1 MPLFTVDSN
10 NVFGKYVEEAGT
22 YNVIITNARLYT
34 SNNSNKV
41 ISIDYQVLDG
51 KYTGCPIIYA
61 DSLTWVDYPEEN
73 LTMSIKR
80 FNSLLVACGVKDG
93 VAIDSLEQLASAL
106 KGQKLA
112 IEVEWK
118 ESSKDGK
125 YYLRVLNHQKLLQDG
140 SQPNGKTRPESGQNS
155 HQSNFGNNRNQ
166 SAGYRQQ
173 APQVPNNSFA
183 SQADFNAA
191 MPSNGQAQRPQQS
204 QNPQEPNADEL
215 PF

>member
-80 FNSLLVACGVKDG
+80 FNSLLVACGV
-93 VAIDSLEQLASAL
+93 
-106 KGQKLA
+106 
-112 IEVEWK
+112 
-118 ESSKDGK
+118 
-125 YYLRVLNHQKLLQDG
+125 
-140 SQPNGKTRPESGQNS
+140 
-155 HQSNFGNNRNQ
+155 
-166 SAGYRQQ
+166 
-173 APQVPNNSFA
+173 
-183 SQADFNAA
+183 
-191 MPSNGQAQRPQQS
+191 
-204 QNPQEPNADEL
+204 
-215 PF
+215 

>member
-1 MPLFTVDSN
+1 MSLFTVDSN

-22 YNVIITNARLYT
+22 YDVIITNARLYT
-34 SNNSNKV
+34 SNNGNKV

-140 SQPNGKTRPESGQNS
+140 SRPNGKTRPESSQNER
-155 HQSNFGNNRNQ
+155 QSNFGNNRNQ
-166 SAGYRQQ
+166 SPDIASKPHRLKI
-173 APQVPNNSFA
+173 ADLIAKQVSTRLCLLMVRHNSYKH
-183 SQADFNAA
+183 QMQMNCHFN
-191 MPSNGQAQRPQQS
+191 
-204 QNPQEPNADEL
+204 
-215 PF
+215 

>member
-61 DSLTWVDYPEEN
+61 DSLTWVGYPEEN

-155 HQSNFGNNRNQ
+155 HQSNFGGNRGQ
-166 SAGYRQQ
+166 TTGYRQQ
-173 APQVPNNSFA
+173 APQAQNNGFN
-183 SQADFNAA
+183 SQANFNAA
-191 MPSNGQAQRPQQS
+191 MPTNGQPQRSQQPQQ
-204 QNPQEPNADEL
+204 PNADEL

>member
-61 DSLTWVDYPEEN
+61 DSLTWVGYPEEN

-140 SQPNGKTRPESGQNS
+140 SRSNGKTRPESSQNS
-155 HQSNFGNNRNQ
+155 RQSNFGGNRSQ
-166 SAGYRQQ
+166 ARQQ
-173 APQVPNNSFA
+173 APQTQNNGFN
-183 SQADFNAA
+183 QTNFNAA
-191 MPSNGQAQRPQQS
+191 MPTNGQPQRPQQ
-204 QNPQEPNADEL
+204 PQQPNADEL

>member
-1 MPLFTVDSN
+1 MSLFTVDSN

-22 YNVIITNARLYT
+22 YDVIITNARLYT
-34 SNNSNKV
+34 SNNGNKV

-140 SQPNGKTRPESGQNS
+140 SRPNGKTRPESSQNER
-155 HQSNFGNNRNQ
+155 QSNFGNNRNQ

-173 APQVPNNSFA
+173 APQAQNSGFN
-183 SQADFNAA
+183 SQASFNAA
-191 MPSNGQAQRPQQS
+191 MPTDGQPQRPQQ
-204 QNPQEPNADEL
+204 PQQPNADDL

>member
-140 SQPNGKTRPESGQNS
+140 SHPNGKTRPESSQNS
-155 HQSNFGNNRNQ
+155 HQSSFGNNRK

-173 APQVPNNSFA
+173 APQAPNNGFA

>member
-41 ISIDYQVLDG
+41 VSIDYQVLDG

-140 SQPNGKTRPESGQNS
+140 SHSNGKTRPESSQNS
-155 HQSNFGNNRNQ
+155 HQSSFGNNRK

-173 APQVPNNSFA
+173 APQAPNNGFA

-204 QNPQEPNADEL
+204 QNPQQPNADEL

>member
-22 YNVIITNARLYT
+22 YNVIITDVRLYM
-34 SNNSNKV
+34 SNNGNKV
-41 ISIDYQVLDG
+41 ISIGYQVLDG

-73 LTMSIKR
+73 LAMSIKR

-93 VAIDSLEQLASAL
+93 VAIDSLEQLAGAL

-125 YYLRVLNHQKLLQDG
+125 YYLRVSNHQKLLQDG
-140 SQPNGKTRPESGQNS
+140 SHSNGKTRPESGQNS
-155 HQSNFGNNRNQ
+155 RQSNFGGNRSQ
-166 SAGYRQQ
+166 PTGYRQQ
-173 APQVPNNSFA
+173 TPQGQNGGFN
-183 SQADFNAA
+183 QADFNAA
-191 MPSNGQAQRPQQS
+191 MPTNGRPQQS
-204 QNPQEPNADEL
+204 ADKEL

>member
-61 DSLTWVDYPEEN
+61 DPLTWVDCPEEN

-173 APQVPNNSFA
+173 APQAQNSGFN
-183 SQADFNAA
+183 SQANFNAA
-191 MPSNGQAQRPQQS
+191 MPTNGQPQRSQQ
-204 QNPQEPNADEL
+204 QQQPNADDL

>member
-61 DSLTWVDYPEEN
+61 DPLTWVDYPEEN

-173 APQVPNNSFA
+173 ASQAQNSGFN

-191 MPSNGQAQRPQQS
+191 MPTNGQPQRPQQ
-204 QNPQEPNADEL
+204 PQQPNADDL

>member
-10 NVFGKYVEEAGT
+10 NVFVKYVEEAGT

-61 DSLTWVDYPEEN
+61 DPLTWVDYPEEN

-140 SQPNGKTRPESGQNS
+140 SQPNGKRSPIQTTLCLL
-155 HQSNFGNNRNQ
+155 QS
-166 SAGYRQQ
+166 
-173 APQVPNNSFA
+173 V
-183 SQADFNAA
+183 
-191 MPSNGQAQRPQQS
+191 
-204 QNPQEPNADEL
+204 
-215 PF
+215 

>member
-10 NVFGKYVEEAGT
+10 NVFGKYVEEAGI

-140 SQPNGKTRPESGQNS
+140 SHPNGKTRPESSQNS
-155 HQSNFGNNRNQ
+155 HQSSFGNNRK

-173 APQVPNNSFA
+173 APQAPNNGFA